1 MISYNVDGT
10 IKHQAISTFLFY
22 YIFKLTQVYTKIVI
36 IAVNL
41 LLPAFI
47 FS

>member
-22 YIFKLTQVYTKIVI
+22 YIFKLIQLYPKTVI

-41 LLPAFI
+41 LLLAFT